1 MRTDLSA
8 KNDGL
13 CLTIEVC
20 NINVLDNLHF
30 IADKMVDYSYSIDSN
45 VDYKLTRYN
54 QLYYAVE
61 TRIPEKIIDEEEL
74 FEHFCRDE
82 SLTAKAIVF
91 IENIIR
97 YSRNNGIVIWQDY
110 ENHLAQAGAAILCLH
125 NARYIPL
132 YTDLLLLSD
141 LDHEVHQAY
150 QIERIIQQHG
160 FTKDTL
166 KILACRATTANGQCG
181 EDLVEGY
188 HSELVEAFAQSPE
201 LIGAFIN
208 TAAAEVTSNNFNA
221 DDDCIQEKLEEFSK
235 YITDAH
241 RRAEWIDTWINS
253 RGYALN
259 IARLRAQGFY
269 EYTLE

>member
-20 NINVLDNLHF
+20 NIDTLDCLHF
-30 IADKMVDYSYSIDSN
+30 IADKMVDYSYSIESN
-45 VDYKLTRYN
+45 VNYQLTRHN

-61 TRIPEKIIDEEEL
+61 TYIPEKIIDEEEL
-74 FEHFCRDE
+74 FENFCKDE
-82 SLTAKAIVF
+82 SLCAKAIVF
-91 IENIIR
+91 VENIIR

-125 NARYIPL
+125 NARYVPL

-150 QIERIIQQHG
+150 QIERIIEQHG

-181 EDLVEGY
+181 EDQVEGY
-188 HSELVEAFAQSPE
+188 HSELMETFTQKPE
-201 LIGAFIN
+201 LVGVFIN

-221 DDDCIQEKLEEFSK
+221 EDDYIQEKLEAFSK

-241 RRAEWIDTWINS
+241 RRTGWIDTWTNS
-253 RGYALN
+253 REYALDL
-259 IARLRAQGFY
+259 ARLRAQGIY
-269 EYTLE
+269 DYTLE